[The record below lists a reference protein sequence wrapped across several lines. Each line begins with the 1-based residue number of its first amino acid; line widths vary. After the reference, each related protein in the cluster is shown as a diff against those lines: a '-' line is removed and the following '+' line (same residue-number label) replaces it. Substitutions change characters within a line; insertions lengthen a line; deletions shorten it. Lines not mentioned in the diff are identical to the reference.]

1 MNEYFEI
8 QFRRKGK
15 LLKVKR
21 QLPNRSI
28 ELDEPDPIERRF
40 SIGFAA
46 RDHITEYRMRRIR
59 QLRGW
64 ASNEFRLKVS
74 AEGGSLVV
82 RGDDPEALPE
92 GRYRLTIDLDEAK
105 ARPQNQI
112 AELDENGFCE
122 FPVDIE
128 TDDRGVDVDLDGC
141 DGSIKRVLDA
151 SVIDGL
157 AAIEW
162 LEAADIRPTRKA
174 CVLNVLASLRA
185 RPVLAEPLIAHVLGL
200 YWASSDR
207 VYAHADLELLTQLEA
222 LAKHETRPFYRE
234 GRPTAEIHQRL
245 LTSIPLGEQPLF
257 SVDRLVCFR
266 GDGSPSLQTVI
277 AEPAPGHPF
286 VYAEFD
292 LDLGNALQD
301 VVGFIVH
308 MGELMDGKPTNHLD
322 LRRTLTKT
330 NAKTRDFIYYAIA

>member
-1 MNEYFEI
+1 
-8 QFRRKGK
+8 
-15 LLKVKR
+15 
-21 QLPNRSI
+21 
-28 ELDEPDPIERRF
+28 
-40 SIGFAA
+40 
-46 RDHITEYRMRRIR
+46 MRRIR

-64 ASNEFRLKVS
+64 ASNEFRLRVS

-82 RGDDPEALPE
+82 RGDDQEALPE

-105 ARPQNQI
+105 TKPQNQT
-112 AELDENGFCE
+112 ARLDENGFCD

-151 SVIDGL
+151 SAFDGQD
-157 AAIEW
+157 AVEW
-162 LEAADIRPTRKA
+162 LDAANIRPTRKA
-174 CVLNVLASLRA
+174 CVLNVLASLRV
-185 RPVLAEPLIAHVLGL
+185 RPLLADPLIAHVLSM

-207 VYAHADLELLTQLEA
+207 IYVLADLELLTQLEA

-234 GRPTAEIHQRL
+234 GRPTAEVHQRL
-245 LTSIPLGEQPLF
+245 VTSIPLGEQHLF
-257 SVDRLVCFR
+257 SADRLVSFR
-266 GDGSPSLQTVI
+266 GEGSPSLQTVI
-277 AEPAPGHPF
+277 AEPAPGYPF

-301 VVGFIVH
+301 VIGFIVH

-322 LRRTLTKT
+322 LRKKLTKT
-330 NAKTRDFIYYAIA
+330 NAKTREFVYYSIA